1 MTGGTVSLDSSSLYG
16 AFATGAPVHA
26 TAAAASG
33 SAGASAAGKAAA
45 ASAASASAAAGAYGT
60 AEAAAT
66 AEARESVFA
75 DALITA
81 SAGGKYDLDA
91 IFEAA
96 SRKYGISADL
106 LKAVAK
112 AESNFRPDATS
123 KCGAMGIMQLM
134 PGTAKML
141 GVTDAYDPEQNI
153 MGGADFLKQML
164 DKFGGDVRLALAAY
178 NAGPGN
184 VVKYGGVPP
193 FSETQN
199 YVKTVT
205 GYLGDGAISAGSVYY
220 RGLSSGRYLSEKG
233 ADSAGLSSFAGN
245 LSQMMLMKIIEMQM
259 NSSSDD
265 DKKNKVF

>member
-1 MTGGTVSLDSSSLYG
+1 MTSGTVSLDSSSLYG
-16 AFATGAPVHA
+16 A
-26 TAAAASG
+26 
-33 SAGASAAGKAAA
+33 SAGTASLAGVYGAAET
-45 ASAASASAAAGAYGT
+45 SAPAGTSESA
-60 AEAAAT
+60 
-66 AEARESVFA
+66 FA
-75 DALITA
+75 DALKTA

-112 AESNFRPDATS
+112 AESNFRPEATS

-184 VVKYGGVPP
+184 VTKYGGIPP
-193 FSETQN
+193 FNETQN
-199 YVKTVT
+199 YVKTVI
-205 GYLGDGAISAGSVYY
+205 GYLGDGAISAGSAYY
-220 RGLSSGRYLSEKG
+220 RGLSSGRYLYEKG
-233 ADSAGLSSFAGN
+233 ADTASLSSFAGN